1 MAMAKKDSTDGCAVS
16 VPSHAALDRLTR
28 STGDLL
34 ETLDAEAAG
43 SDPDTVDGWA
53 AVADNVR
60 CYLALLIEGR
70 AADDAGIALRGANL
84 LTTVNKG
91 VGDAEITSEERVIA
105 ERAFT
110 VTKDAIDAARHLRAD
125 AGMAF

>member
-1 MAMAKKDSTDGCAVS
+1 MRGRRA
-16 VPSHAALDRLTR
+16 PIPTR
-28 STGDLL
+28 SR
-34 ETLDAEAAG
+34 
-43 SDPDTVDGWA
+43 WA

-60 CYLALLIEGR
+60 RYLALLIEGR

-91 VGDAEITSEERVIA
+91 VGDAEMTSEERAIA

-110 VTKDAIDAARHLRAD
+110 VIKDAIDAARSLRAD
-125 AGMAF
+125 VGMAF